1 MPLITISR
9 GGGWADRF
17 RAYEIV
23 VDERHC
29 GLIRAKR
36 TCAVEVEPGLHRVQ
50 LHIGPLLRSTVVTVK
65 VEASDVALVCGTTK
79 RAALAWQAF
88 FTRQNA
94 WVFLRVAGPPPP

>member
-1 MPLITISR
+1 MITISR

-23 VDERHC
+23 VDDRHC
-29 GLIRAKR
+29 GLIRAKQ

-50 LHIGPLLRSTVVTVK
+50 LRIGPLLRSTVVTVK
-65 VEASDVALVCGTTK
+65 VEAADVALVCGTTK

-88 FTRQNA
+88 TRQSA
-94 WVFLRVAGPPPP
+94 WVYLRVAGSPPP